1 MACFQIIIQLL
12 IRLLASFCINGGKI
26 LFGISVE
33 IEGLNQEIS
42 YSNLLNLDTG
52 YFKGVSSHIE

>member
-12 IRLLASFCINGGKI
+12 IRLLAYFCIYGGKI
-26 LFGISVE
+26 LLGISVE

-42 YSNLLNLDTG
+42 Y
-52 YFKGVSSHIE
+52 